1 MTALSRLVERWLG
14 HLLDWGRNGTVL
26 QRLARVLL
34 AAALVIFAVAIAC
47 LRINYNL
54 SMGPK

>member
-1 MTALSRLVERWLG
+1 MTALSRLVERWLS

-26 QRLARVLL
+26 QRIVRVLL
-34 AAALVIFAVAIAC
+34 AAALVTFAAAIVF

-54 SMGPK
+54 SLGPK

>member
-1 MTALSRLVERWLG
+1 MMALSRLLGRWLG
-14 HLLDWGRNGTVL
+14 HLLDSGRNGTVL

-34 AAALVIFAVAIAC
+34 AAALVIFAAAIVF

-54 SMGPK
+54 SLGPR

>member
-1 MTALSRLVERWLG
+1 MTALSRLVERCLG

-26 QRLARVLL
+26 QRLVRVLL
-34 AAALVIFAVAIAC
+34 AAALAIFAAAIVF

-54 SMGPK
+54 SLGPM